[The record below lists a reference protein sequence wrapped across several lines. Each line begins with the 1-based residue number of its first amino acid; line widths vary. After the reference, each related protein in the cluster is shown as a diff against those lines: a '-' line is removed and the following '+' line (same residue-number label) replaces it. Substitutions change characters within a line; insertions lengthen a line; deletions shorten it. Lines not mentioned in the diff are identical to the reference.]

1 MFYYTDNINEILLRL
16 LVAAVLG
23 GLIGLE
29 REFHGRPAG
38 LRTHILV
45 CLGAAVIMDS
55 SQLFQ
60 EAFVP
65 KGAESV
71 FRIDPGRIAA
81 GVVTGI
87 GFLGAGAIVRSHD
100 FVRGLTTAACI
111 WFVAAIGI
119 VTGCGLYL
127 PAIIATVLGLVVL
140 MGLDPLGHRIPKVK
154 YGQITMTADMTTA
167 DDIESKCRR
176 ILRDYPVVVQ
186 NTAVSIDTETG
197 QRTVTVYVRSRR
209 IKNKYEIL
217 KRMLSLPNVLHISWE

>member
-1 MFYYTDNINEILLRL
+1 MFDFTGNINEVLLRL
-16 LVAAVLG
+16 VVAAVLG

-45 CLGAAVIMDS
+45 CLGAAVIIDS
-55 SQLFQ
+55 SQIFQ
-60 EAFVP
+60 ETFAP
-65 KGAESV
+65 MGAESV

-87 GFLGAGAIVRSHD
+87 GFLGAGAIVRSQD

-119 VTGCGLYL
+119 VAGCGLYV

-140 MGLDPLGHRIPKVK
+140 MGLDPIGHRIPKVK
-154 YGQITMTADMTTA
+154 YGQITMTADMTA
-167 DDIESKCRR
+167 DDIESKCRL
-176 ILRDYPVVVQ
+176 ILRDYSIVVQ
-186 NTAVSIDTETG
+186 NTAVSVDTKNG
-197 QRTVTVYVRSRR
+197 QRTVTLYIRSRR

-217 KRMLSLPNVLHISWE
+217 KNILSLPNVLHISWK

>member
-1 MFYYTDNINEILLRL
+1 M
-16 LVAAVLG
+16 VAAVLG

-60 EAFVP
+60 EAFAL

-87 GFLGAGAIVRSHD
+87 GFLGAGVIVRSHD

>member
-1 MFYYTDNINEILLRL
+1 MFDYTGNINEVLLRL
-16 LVAAVLG
+16 LVAALLG

-55 SQLFQ
+55 SLIFQ
-60 EAFVP
+60 EAFAP

-87 GFLGAGAIVRSHD
+87 GFLGAGAIVRSQD

-119 VTGCGLYL
+119 VAGCGLYV
-127 PAIIATVLGLVVL
+127 PAFIATILGLVVL
-140 MGLDPLGHRIPKVK
+140 MGLDPLGHHIPKVK
-154 YGQITMTADMTTA
+154 YGQITMTADMTA
-167 DDIESKCRR
+167 DDIESKCRL
-176 ILRDYPVVVQ
+176 ILRDFSIAVQ

-197 QRTVTVYVRSRR
+197 QRTVTLYVRSRR

-217 KRMLSLPNVLHISWE
+217 RKILSLPNVLHISWG

>member
-1 MFYYTDNINEILLRL
+1 MCAYTGNINEVLLRL

-60 EAFVP
+60 EAFAL

-119 VTGCGLYL
+119 VAGCGLYV

-140 MGLDPLGHRIPKVK
+140 MGFDPLGHRIPKVK
-154 YGQITMTADMTTA
+154 YGQITMTADMAA
-167 DDIESKCRR
+167 DDIESECRR
-176 ILRDYPVVVQ
+176 ILKDYPVVVQ
-186 NTAVSIDTETG
+186 NTAVSVDTETG